1 MVDPMTALTAA
12 SVVSDLYGG
21 WRAGEENKKAARDA
35 ARAYGA
41 ISTPSIE
48 DLQYD
53 PSMES
58 YVGDITAPDIYI
70 PESIKSE
77 MAGISTDP
85 RFDSA
90 QFAALGAMDDVIQGG
105 GLTDMDRLNAE
116 RAMRDATADTSR
128 AQADIQQD
136 MARRGMG
143 GSGQELL
150 SKLAA
155 SQSNIN
161 RASDQQ
167 QALQAQARERALQ
180 AMMAKGQMAQSMQGQ
195 QFGQRADV
203 ARDKDAI
210 NKFNTQLGV
219 SQRNLGAQ
227 MGFDAA
233 RTNQSMRQGLAG
245 RNTAS
250 QNQAKQYNTD
260 AYQTDFKNKM
270 AKADSLTGANRD
282 SAKAQGDIY
291 RGGGRAIS
299 KGIESY
305 IDSQKEDPK
314 PTYNYN
320 FYPNID

>member
-21 WRAGEENKKAARDA
+21 WRAGEERKKSARDA

-41 ISTPSIE
+41 IAAPSIE

-70 PESIKSE
+70 PEAIKSE

-116 RAMRDATADTSR
+116 RAMRDATAETSR

-195 QFGQRADV
+195 QFGQRAEV

-219 SQRNLGAQ
+219 NQRNLGAQ

-233 RTNQSMRQGLAG
+233 RTNQAMRQGLAG

-250 QNQAKQYNTD
+250 QNEAKRFNTV
-260 AYQTDFKNKM
+260 APQTNFENQM
-270 AKADSLTGANRD
+270 RKADAVTGANTAR
-282 SAKAQGDIY
+282 SAAQGDIY
-291 RGGGRAIS
+291 KGGGRAIS

-305 IDSQKEDPK
+305 IDRETK
-314 PTYNYN
+314 PQ
-320 FYPNID
+320 